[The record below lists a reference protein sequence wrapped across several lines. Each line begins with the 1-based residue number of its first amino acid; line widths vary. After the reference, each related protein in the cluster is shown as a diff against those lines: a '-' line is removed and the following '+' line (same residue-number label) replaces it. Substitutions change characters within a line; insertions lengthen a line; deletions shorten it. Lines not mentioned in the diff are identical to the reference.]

1 MSKKKKSQQE
11 KLADAIM
18 HMHPMYAAYLLQ
30 RIQSDTQVL
39 VGQIPRI
46 YEKDR
51 VDMANGVIGFFS
63 PDFYVTY
70 ANSLIEAFNDIDGTD
85 TALVEY
91 EKKSVSSATP
101 QTN

>member
-18 HMHPMYAAYLLQ
+18 NMHPMYAMYLLQ

-70 ANSLIEAFNDIDGTD
+70 ANSLIEAFNDIDGTEVP
-85 TALVEY
+85 LVEY
-91 EKKSVSSATP
+91 EQK
-101 QTN
+101 QTTN

>member
-18 HMHPMYAAYLLQ
+18 NMHPMYAMYLLQ
-30 RIQSDTQVL
+30 RIQSDTTAL
-39 VGQIPRI
+39 VKQIPRI

-51 VDMANGVIGFFS
+51 IDMANGVIGFFS

-70 ANSLIEAFNDIDGTD
+70 ANYLIRAFNDIDGTEVP
-85 TALVEY
+85 LVEY
-91 EKKSVSSATP
+91 EQK
-101 QTN
+101 QTTN

>member
-1 MSKKKKSQQE
+1 MAKKKSQQQ

-18 HMHPMYAAYLLQ
+18 QMHPMYAMYLLQ
-30 RIQSDTQVL
+30 RIQSDTTAL
-39 VGQIPRI
+39 VKQIPRI

-51 VDMANGVIGFFS
+51 IDMANGVIGFFS

-70 ANSLIEAFNDIDGTD
+70 ANYLIGAFNDIDGTD

>member
-18 HMHPMYAAYLLQ
+18 NMHPMYAMYLLQ
-30 RIQSDTQVL
+30 RIQSDTTAL
-39 VGQIPRI
+39 VKQIPKI

-51 VDMANGVIGFFS
+51 IDMANGQIGFFS

-70 ANSLIEAFNDIDGTD
+70 ANYLIGAFNDIDGTEVP
-85 TALVEY
+85 LVEY
-91 EKKSVSSATP
+91 KQK
-101 QTN
+101 QTTN

>member
-1 MSKKKKSQQE
+1 
-11 KLADAIM
+11 M

-70 ANSLIEAFNDIDGTD
+70 ANSLIEAFNDIDGTKVP
-85 TALVEY
+85 LVEY
-91 EKKSVSSATP
+91 ENKSVSLATP
-101 QTN
+101 TKQTTN

>member
-18 HMHPMYAAYLLQ
+18 NMHPMYAMYLLQ
-30 RIQSDTQVL
+30 RIQSDTTAL
-39 VGQIPRI
+39 VKQIPRI

-51 VDMANGVIGFFS
+51 IDMANGVIGFFS

-70 ANSLIEAFNDIDGTD
+70 ANYLIGAFNDIDGTEVP
-85 TALVEY
+85 LVEY
-91 EKKSVSSATP
+91 EQK
-101 QTN
+101 QITN

>member
-70 ANSLIEAFNDIDGTD
+70 ANSLIEAFNDIDGTEVP
-85 TALVEY
+85 LVEY
-91 EKKSVSSATP
+91 EQK
-101 QTN
+101 QTTN

>member
-18 HMHPMYAAYLLQ
+18 NMHPMYAMYLLQ
-30 RIQSDTQVL
+30 RIQSDTTAL
-39 VGQIPRI
+39 VKQIPRI

-51 VDMANGVIGFFS
+51 IDMANGVIGFFS

-70 ANSLIEAFNDIDGTD
+70 ANYLIGAFNDIDGTEVP
-85 TALVEY
+85 LVEY
-91 EKKSVSSATP
+91 EQK
-101 QTN
+101 QTTN

>member
-1 MSKKKKSQQE
+1 MSKKKSQQQ

-18 HMHPMYAAYLLQ
+18 NMHPMYAMYLLQ

-39 VGQIPRI
+39 VKQIPRI
-46 YEKDR
+46 YAKDR
-51 VDMANGVIGFFS
+51 QDMANGVIGFFS

-70 ANSLIEAFNDIDGTD
+70 ANYLIGAFNDIDGTEVP
-85 TALVEY
+85 LVEY

-101 QTN
+101 QTT

>member
-18 HMHPMYAAYLLQ
+18 NMHPMYAMYLLQ
-30 RIQSDTQVL
+30 RIQSDTTAL
-39 VGQIPRI
+39 VKQIPKI

-51 VDMANGVIGFFS
+51 IDMANGVIGFFS

-70 ANSLIEAFNDIDGTD
+70 ANYLIGAFNDIDGTEVP
-85 TALVEY
+85 LVEY
-91 EKKSVSSATP
+91 EQK
-101 QTN
+101 QTTN

>member
-1 MSKKKKSQQE
+1 
-11 KLADAIM
+11 M
-18 HMHPMYAAYLLQ
+18 HMHHRYEAYLLQ

-51 VDMANGVIGFFS
+51 IDMANGVIGFFS

-70 ANSLIEAFNDIDGTD
+70 ANYLINAFNDIDGTEVP
-85 TALVEY
+85 LVEY
-91 EKKSVSSATP
+91 EQK
-101 QTN
+101 QTTN